1 VAGTLF
7 WDRQT
12 NEPSAP
18 SSGASFPWQ
27 WTALALLVPVWF
39 GVQSVQPVHTYNSDV
54 AEAALTQI
62 RSEAERTAREG
73 GEVLFI
79 SQPQLLT
86 FKKIVGV
93 PLISDYEKEF
103 LIEMVMANNEPYL
116 TKFYDDLRAHR
127 FALIVADTQ
136 WYKYQEAG
144 ENWGE
149 ENNLWVRAITEPLLC
164 EYQQTRIP
172 GVNVSLLTPR
182 STPTNCVYP

>member
-1 VAGTLF
+1 
-7 WDRQT
+7 
-12 NEPSAP
+12 
-18 SSGASFPWQ
+18 
-27 WTALALLVPVWF
+27 
-39 GVQSVQPVHTYNSDV
+39 
-54 AEAALTQI
+54 
-62 RSEAERTAREG
+62 
-73 GEVLFI
+73 
-79 SQPQLLT
+79 
-86 FKKIVGV
+86 
-93 PLISDYEKEF
+93 
-103 LIEMVMANNEPYL
+103 VMANNEPYL